1 MNVTITKVFKKNFKK
16 IRRDKKW
23 SFIFNDEINL
33 NGIKATRWEHVIKYC
48 FIEENRIP
56 AYFNNHQ
63 INITR
68 NTKKVLAKKLGMTPN
83 KINCLELHLNGQNG
97 DCLLIYS
104 KSKREIVLINIGSH
118 SSVFKRL

>member
-16 IRRDKKW
+16 IKRDKKW
-23 SFIFNDEINL
+23 SFIFNEEINL
-33 NGIKATRWEHVIKYC
+33 NGIKTTRWEHVIKYC

-83 KINCLELHLNGQNG
+83 EINCLELHLNGQNG

-104 KSKREIVLINIGSH
+104 KSESEIVLINIGSH

>member
-16 IRRDKKW
+16 IKRDKKW

-33 NGIKATRWEHVIKYC
+33 NGIKATRWEYVMKYC
-48 FIEENRIP
+48 FIEENMIP

-63 INITR
+63 INITK
-68 NTKKVLAKKLGMTPN
+68 NTKKVLARKLGVTPN

-104 KSKREIVLINIGSH
+104 KSESEIVLINIGSH